1 MTAPTLSKRY
11 GQRTQRKKMAP
22 AFWYTLAALGVAL
35 GVAFVLWV
43 QTSSQDKP
51 TARDV
56 GFTLTSV
63 NEVDVTFEVSK
74 NPEDTAVCALKA
86 LNPSAAPVGWKEV
99 AIGPY
104 ADENGNGI
112 SVQTVALRTLGEA
125 HTVTVDS
132 CWIPEQK

>member
-1 MTAPTLSKRY
+1 MTAPTLSHRY
-11 GQRTQRKKMAP
+11 GQPTQRRKLP
-22 AFWYTLAALGVAL
+22 ASFWYVLAALGVAL

-43 QTSSQDKP
+43 QVSSQGNP
-51 TARDV
+51 TARDI
-56 GFTLTSV
+56 GFTLTSD

-86 LNPSAAPVGWKEV
+86 LNPSGAPVGWKEV